1 MDFEACP
8 RHLVSYLSKNE
19 WRIIQR
25 NKLYTQC
32 RGCGEVFVIEVDHLT
47 HARGQVRCN
56 LCGTVFDGLET
67 LSAEK
72 PHEDEDLLLHDFDNA
87 PPLLTQAYQSPAVA
101 AMMAVED
108 DHEPA
113 EPMTAEIDEVTLDS
127 LDLAA
132 DSDATIP
139 DQVGMDATQ
148 EDHFETAVP
157 AFISEHDAPD
167 DVPFVAE
174 KSQQK
179 QQPNSPQWMWVGL
192 SVTML
197 VGLFWQAQQALA
209 SGLVT
214 LPDHAISD
222 RLCDWLSC
230 VEAAEAVDLNAI
242 SLVSRKIRPHPGMDD
257 ALIITA
263 SMINANKLN
272 KKFPAL
278 EIKLSD
284 LNGQIVAMRRFV
296 AGEYVPA
303 DVLRAGFVDNT
314 LIPINLEI
322 ASPGDNAV
330 AFEIGFVQ
338 P

>member
-1 MDFEACP
+1 M
-8 RHLVSYLSKNE
+8 
-19 WRIIQR
+19 
-25 NKLYTQC
+25 
-32 RGCGEVFVIEVDHLT
+32 FVIDVDHLT

-101 AMMAVED
+101 AMMEVED
-108 DHEPA
+108 DHESA
-113 EPMTAEIDEVTLDS
+113 EPMTAEINEMTLD
-127 LDLAA
+127 A
-132 DSDATIP
+132 SDMSAHSGGLVA
-139 DQVGMDATQ
+139 DQVSLETTQ
-148 EDHFETAVP
+148 ENTIESSMP
-157 AFISEHDAPD
+157 AFISEHDAPE

-174 KSQQK
+174 KSHQK
-179 QQPNSPQWMWVGL
+179 QQPNSPQWLWASTSL
-192 SVTML
+192 AML
-197 VGLFWQAQQALA
+197 ICLLWQAQHALA
-209 SGLVT
+209 KGLVT
-214 LPDHAISD
+214 LPEHEISD
-222 RLCDWLSC
+222 RLCEWVNC
-230 VEAAEAVDLNAI
+230 VETKEAVDLNAI
-242 SLVSRKIRPHPGMDD
+242 SLVSRNIRPHPGMDD

-263 SMINANKLN
+263 SMINANKQN
-272 KKFPAL
+272 KAFPAL

-296 AGEYVPA
+296 ADEYVPA

-314 LIPINLEI
+314 LIPISLEI
-322 ASPGDNAV
+322 VSPGDNAV

>member
-1 MDFEACP
+1 M
-8 RHLVSYLSKNE
+8 
-19 WRIIQR
+19 
-25 NKLYTQC
+25 
-32 RGCGEVFVIEVDHLT
+32 FVIDVDHLT
-47 HARGQVRCN
+47 HARGHVRCN

-101 AMMAVED
+101 AMMEVED
-108 DHEPA
+108 EHESTD
-113 EPMTAEIDEVTLDS
+113 PMTAEIDEVTLDTS
-127 LDLAA
+127 DLA
-132 DSDATIP
+132 DNPDALVS
-139 DQVGMDATQ
+139 DQVGLEAVQ
-148 EDHFETAVP
+148 EDHIETAMP
-157 AFISEHDAPD
+157 AFISEHDAPE

-179 QQPNSPQWMWVGL
+179 QQPNSPQWLWAGM
-192 SVTML
+192 SVAML
-197 VGLFWQAQQALA
+197 VSLLWQAQHALA
-209 SGLVT
+209 AGLVT
-214 LPDHAISD
+214 LPEHEFSD
-222 RLCDWLSC
+222 QLCEWVSC
-230 VEAAEAVDLNAI
+230 VETTEAVDLNAI
-242 SLVSRKIRPHPGMDD
+242 SLVSRNIRPHPGMDD

-272 KKFPAL
+272 KAFPAL

-296 AGEYVPA
+296 ADEYVPA